1 MIGGT
6 EHMKQPPRSWYPY
19 RNRIIGGLIAFI
31 FGLLWMWLG
40 FGPALFILV
49 FSVIGYIAGA
59 YFDGQIDL
67 ESWFSFLNF

>member
-1 MIGGT
+1 
-6 EHMKQPPRSWYPY
+6 MKQPPRSWYPY

-49 FSVIGYIAGA
+49 FLSLIHI
-59 YFDGQIDL
+59 
-67 ESWFSFLNF
+67 